1 MRRTVLYAPM
11 TKGEAQRSIRTFYE
25 AVILVTGL
33 PLWDWAPHFSGVF
46 AKALMSWK
54 NSPEKTIS
62 AWLRLS
68 KSTAAASDV
77 ASMFLSSAR
86 LVSLSAAGTL
96 AGARARQP

>member
-1 MRRTVLYAPM
+1 MRRTLAYAPM

-54 NSPEKTIS
+54 NSPEKAIS

-68 KSTAAASDV
+68 KSTAAARDG
-77 ASMFLSSAR
+77 ASIFRSRAR
-86 LVSLSAAGTL
+86 LASLSGPGLLAATC
-96 AGARARQP
+96 RA